1 MTTDPPIDPPPGR
14 GPRFGFPDGELV
26 AWAALGAVTDRS
38 VRVWARRPGGPVPVT
53 LTVEGETV
61 ASSTLHPDPKHDGVD
76 AVDLSVDPP
85 RPGVPF
91 EVDVDGQVRRGRF
104 APAVGTPT
112 SFSFAFGSCHQPFG
126 DPLFDQRLERH
137 GGAAIYPRL
146 SELIRERG
154 SDFLLLLGDQVYSD
168 AVTRISVREALAQD
182 DSLTD
187 EDLIETYRHLY
198 RGYFNEAGFR
208 ALQETVPSYVMWDD
222 HDIFDGWGSLLRSTD
237 FDRRLFG
244 AAATAFREYQ
254 HLRNPGGRVDAPAP
268 YAYSFWYG
276 DAGFF
281 VLDLR
286 GERDFETGRILGDT
300 QWARLDAFLADAS
313 DREVGTVFI
322 GASVPVVHASPAIMT
337 ALERWPTGTGRDI
350 RDRWDV
356 PTFRHERTALLE
368 RLFAWQQG
376 APRRQVVILSG
387 DVHVA
392 AAFSV
397 RPKRGAGLRA
407 DRGRLAQWTSS
418 ALSTPGGLQHVLA
431 NRLVTSLVRLGER
444 ELRVWRRG
452 LATGNN
458 VGFVEVR
465 PIDGGGHDLR
475 FTVFQHDQR
484 RDRLRA
490 AFSDRS
496 APDEGR

>member
-1 MTTDPPIDPPPGR
+1 MTTDAPTDPASSR
-14 GPRFGFPDGELV
+14 GPRFDFPDGELV
-26 AWAALGAVTDRS
+26 AWCAIGAVTDRS
-38 VRVWARRPGGPVPVT
+38 VRVWARRPGGPVPAT
-53 LTVEGETV
+53 LTVDGEVV
-61 ASSTLHPDPKHDGVD
+61 AAATLHPDPRHDGVD
-76 AVDLSVDPP
+76 AVILSLEAP
-85 RPGVPF
+85 RPGAAFAV
-91 EVDVDGQVRRGRF
+91 EVDGQIRHGRF
-104 APAVGTPT
+104 APADGQPAA
-112 SFSFAFGSCHQPFG
+112 FSFAFGSCHQPFREP
-126 DPLFDQRLERH
+126 PLDHRLDRH
-137 GGAAIYPRL
+137 PGSAIYRRL
-146 SELIRERG
+146 TELVRERR

-168 AVTRISVREALAQD
+168 AVSRISVRKALAEDESITD
-182 DSLTD
+182 D
-187 EDLIETYRHLY
+187 DLVETYRHLY

-208 ALQETVPSYVMWDD
+208 TLQEVLPSYLMWDD
-222 HDIFDGWGSLLRSTD
+222 HDIFDGWGSLLHTTD
-237 FDRRLFG
+237 FDRRLFR
-244 AAATAFREYQ
+244 AAETAFREYQ
-254 HLRNPGGRVDAPAP
+254 HLRNPGASGPEAPPP
-268 YAYSFWYG
+268 YAYPFWYG
-276 DAGFF
+276 DVGFF

-286 GERDFETGRILGDT
+286 GERDFESGRILSES
-300 QWARLDAFLADAS
+300 QWARLDAFLQEAT
-313 DREVGTVFI
+313 DRGAGTVFI
-322 GASVPVVHASPAIMT
+322 GASVPVVHASPAIMS

-356 PTFRHERTALLE
+356 PTFRDERTALLE

-392 AAFSV
+392 AAFSL
-397 RPKRGAGLRA
+397 RPKRGEGLQA
-407 DRGRLAQWTSS
+407 DRGRIAQWTSS

-431 NRLVTSLVRLGER
+431 NRLVTSLVRLGES

-465 PIDGGGHDLR
+465 PVDGGGHDLL

-496 APDEGR
+496 APGR

>member
-53 LTVEGETV
+53 LTVEGEAV

-322 GASVPVVHASPAIMT
+322 GASVPVVHA
-337 ALERWPTGTGRDI
+337 
-350 RDRWDV
+350 
-356 PTFRHERTALLE
+356 
-368 RLFAWQQG
+368 
-376 APRRQVVILSG
+376 PRRQVVILSG